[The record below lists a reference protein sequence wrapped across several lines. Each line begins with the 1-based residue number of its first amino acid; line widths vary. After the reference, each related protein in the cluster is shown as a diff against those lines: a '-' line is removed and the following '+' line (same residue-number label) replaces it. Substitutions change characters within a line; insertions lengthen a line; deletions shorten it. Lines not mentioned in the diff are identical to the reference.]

1 MLRNRTRAIIVVVAA
16 LGIALSCW
24 GFAGQQTQTK
34 PLVDKAKIPV
44 LCSDFKTTLDLQ
56 KNNDG
61 SVVMTARIC
70 NIGPGGYSY
79 TATPLQGYFM
89 VYTWHP
95 PHTPAQEAN
104 LKFTGYTD
112 LGTAMKAQECKGLKS
127 TYQVENFSRW
137 GTFPNSSTERQAM
150 KEFVALVERKNGPG
164 FTSCEDTDINNSKA
178 SIDVPYMEKI
188 K

>member
-1 MLRNRTRAIIVVVAA
+1 MHRNRTNVLIVGAAA
-16 LGIALSCW
+16 LGIALLGW
-24 GFAGQQTQTK
+24 GFAGQQTQ
-34 PLVDKAKIPV
+34 PQQLIDKAKIPP
-44 LCSDFKTTLDLQ
+44 LCSDFKVTLDLQ
-56 KNNDG
+56 KNTDG

-79 TATPLQGYFM
+79 AASPLQGYFM

-104 LKFTGYTD
+104 VKFYGYTD
-112 LGTAMKAQECKGLKS
+112 LGTAMKALECKSIQYK
-127 TYQVENFSRW
+127 YQVDNFSRW
-137 GTFPNSSTERQAM
+137 GTFPNSATERQAM
-150 KEFVALVERKNGPG
+150 KEFVALVDRKNGQG
-164 FTSCEDTDINNSKA
+164 FTSCEDTNMDNSKA